1 MFSFRQKI
9 FITYL
14 VVFLIF
20 IGLIFP
26 FASHTVKK
34 IVTKAMQ
41 ERATELIIKV
51 RSAKDDEELVERVKI
66 EKSQIFFRV
75 SVISDESKILYDSHT
90 RRLFGEEFDQDYVID
105 HPEVRQAFER
115 GMGYHEEY
123 SKLLEQKFAY
133 IAIAFDFHGKNYVLR
148 TAFPY
153 QYVVEMTRD
162 FEMGFLS
169 LSVAVLLLFSIMTW
183 FIINHL
189 TRPIRQITTAVNSYQ
204 EGDRITIPKIQ
215 LRGGNRA
222 DEFGRLA
229 STLNTLSA
237 KVKDQIESLTSERNE
252 KEAVLAS
259 LMEGVI
265 AVDQNMLITYANAMA
280 LKFLGISK
288 QNIEDQNFSVFEQNR
303 CYKMLIDCIR
313 ERRVITDKLQIKHAK
328 EMIYLDVV
336 AAPTRDQTGAILVL
350 QDKTSDY
357 KMLQM
362 RKDFVAN
369 ASHELKTPIT
379 IIQGFAET
387 LHDNPELPKELSQDI
402 THKIVRNC
410 ERMTVLIKD
419 LLTLTD
425 IERIPEARLSECD
438 LKEMVEQC
446 KETVQQVYPDAKITV
461 QADPGEDYTLVGH
474 ENLLE
479 MALLNIIENAAKY
492 SEGPA
497 HIAISLKRIGDK
509 IELQIEDHGIGIP
522 KRDLEH
528 IFERFYTV
536 NKMESRKKGGSGLG
550 LSIVQTIIHK
560 HQGTITADSKVGEG
574 TVFTILL

>member
-51 RSAKDDEELVERVKI
+51 RTAKDDDELVERIKV

-75 SVISDESKILYDSHT
+75 SVITDQSKILYDSHT
-90 RRLFGEEFDQDYVID
+90 RRLFGEDFDQDYVID

-115 GMGYHEEY
+115 GIGYHEEY

-189 TRPIRQITTAVNSYQ
+189 TRPIRQITTAVRSYQ
-204 EGDRITIPKIQ
+204 EGDQMTIPKIH
-215 LRGGNRA
+215 LRGGNRS

-259 LMEGVI
+259 LVEGVI

-280 LKFLGISK
+280 LKFLGITK
-288 QNIEDQNFSVFEQNR
+288 QNIEDQNFSIFEQNR

-313 ERRVITDKLQIKHAK
+313 EKRVITDKLQIKQAG
-328 EMIYLDVV
+328 ETIYLDVV

-362 RKDFVAN
+362 RKDFIAN

-387 LHDNPELPKELSQDI
+387 LHDNPELSQEISKEI
-402 THKIVRNC
+402 TGKIVKNC
-410 ERMTVLIKD
+410 LRMSVLIKD

-425 IERIPEARLSECD
+425 IERIPDARLAECD
-438 LKEMVEQC
+438 LHEMAEHC
-446 KETVQQVYPDAKITV
+446 RETVQQVYPDAKITV
-461 QADPGEDYTLVGH
+461 QADPEGDFTLIGH

-492 SEGPA
+492 SEGEA
-497 HIAISLKRIGDK
+497 QIVVSLRRVGEK
-509 IELQIEDHGIGIP
+509 IELEVRDHGIGIP
-522 KRDLEH
+522 KNDLEH

-560 HQGTITADSKVGEG
+560 HQGTISADSVIDEG
-574 TVFTILL
+574 TVFTIRL